1 MAIKQNSI
9 LAAGILILFLNGCSS
24 YVTRIVAR
32 SITGIGDPIELPPS
46 TISKP
51 VLENADLAV
60 SWVGH
65 ATVLIQIKDKI
76 FITDPLFTETVG
88 MIMKRLVQPALDPTL
103 LRKVDFTLVSHIHF
117 DHFSF
122 GSLDMLPKNGT
133 LVLPLGALP
142 YTPEFGFKEI
152 KEMKPWDVTEEDGV
166 RITAVPV
173 QHFSGRYGFD
183 SPWMRDHGY
192 TGYVIEYAGYTVFF
206 GGDTGYHPELFKEIG
221 RRFKVDVAIL
231 PIAPSSLSG
240 LGSGVHVGPVGALQ
254 IFKDVGAR
262 YLVPMHHQTLNYGSD
277 APSTTA
283 VEALRKSSQE
293 MGLAS
298 SVVDL
303 QIGEQRVLFDRQ
315 TQPATGNGA
324 KNPLN

>member
-1 MAIKQNSI
+1 MI
-9 LAAGILILFLNGCSS
+9 
-24 YVTRIVAR
+24 
-32 SITGIGDPIELPPS
+32 S
-46 TISKP
+46 TP

-65 ATVLIQIKDKI
+65 ATVLLQIRDKV
-76 FITDPLFTETVG
+76 FITDPLLTETVG
-88 MIMKRLVQPALDPTL
+88 MIMKRLVQPALDPSL
-103 LRKVDFTLVSHIHF
+103 LQKVDYTLVSHTHF

-133 LVLPLGALP
+133 LLLPLGALRYAP
-142 YTPEFGFKEI
+142 DFGFKEI

-221 RRFKVDVAIL
+221 RRFNVDVAIL
-231 PIAPSSLSG
+231 PIAPGSLSS
-240 LGSGVHVGPVGALQ
+240 LGSGVHVGPLGALQ
-254 IFKDVGAR
+254 IFKDVGAK
-262 YLVPMHHQTLNYGSD
+262 YFVPMHHRTLHYGSES
-277 APSTTA
+277 PPTSA
-283 VEALRKSSQE
+283 VEFLRKNSLE

-298 SVVDL
+298 RVVEL
-303 QIGEQRVLFDRQ
+303 QIGEQRMLFDKQ
-315 TQPATGNGA
+315 LTPATGTET
-324 KNPLN
+324 KNP